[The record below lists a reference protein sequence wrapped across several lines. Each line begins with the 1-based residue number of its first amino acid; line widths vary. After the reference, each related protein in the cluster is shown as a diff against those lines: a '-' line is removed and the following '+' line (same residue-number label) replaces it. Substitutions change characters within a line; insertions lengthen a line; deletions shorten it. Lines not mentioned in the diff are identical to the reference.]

1 MTSLYTV
8 DIGVCFF
15 TYLAW
20 LEHFL
25 FFCASVISHPIVSL
39 HTEDILTCHSRKSTS
54 VKKKKKLTWSWLNSN
69 YCGSRSLCW
78 SCLLT
83 SRFTGMFNIHATK
96 IEMQRF
102 CFCSHFSQ
110 VEVKDLRHNMTF
122 LTPFKDAEN
131 KMWNKNVAYIFL
143 LIFVIDI
150 SNTCA
155 FPTVTCQHAGCEK
168 RTVQYIQFKQY
179 MEIGD
184 LTQPD
189 QRSSWLK

>member
-1 MTSLYTV
+1 MFVFLLILLDWSIFCFLCFR
-8 DIGVCFF
+8 DISPYCKSSH
-15 TYLAW
+15 W
-20 LEHFL
+20 RHFDMPQWEKHK
-25 FFCASVISHPIVSL
+25 C
-39 HTEDILTCHSRKSTS
+39 
-54 VKKKKKLTWSWLNSN
+54 KKKNKKLTWSWLNSN

-96 IEMQRF
+96 IEMPRF
-102 CFCSHFSQ
+102 CFCSQFSQ

-131 KMWNKNVAYIFL
+131 KMWNKNVAYIFF